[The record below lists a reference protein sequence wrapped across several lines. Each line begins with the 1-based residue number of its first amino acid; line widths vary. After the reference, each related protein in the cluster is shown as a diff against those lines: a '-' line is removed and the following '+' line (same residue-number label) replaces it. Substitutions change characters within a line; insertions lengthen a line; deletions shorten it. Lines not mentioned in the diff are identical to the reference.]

1 MRLLD
6 RYVLGI
12 FLSAL
17 LIFSLSFM
25 GLFLIVDF
33 SWRLPRFLSLTSVNV
48 LGFMFTYYAVRLPLF
63 ALYVLPTVSLF
74 AAMFAIVRLQ
84 KSNELVPIVTS
95 GVSMHRLTAPFL
107 IVSLLIAV
115 GAFALD
121 EFVLPDM
128 MTRIGETDEIL
139 LSSEISTNVNAV
151 DRRANQLYA
160 REYNTVRKTLSGVA
174 FTARWENHRTRL
186 LVHAKEGRFDV
197 DRGRWVFSDGT
208 WEAFG
213 PEGNPIVIEEP
224 GKQPRRHIVSFGQ
237 DGYVVENCDITLK
250 DLQRRFSLSGSY
262 ETIRE
267 LSAKIREFPDL
278 TEPRLSLHRKFS
290 FPLSCVVLLILGLPF
305 VVQTHSKSV
314 VRGLLMCL
322 VVTAAYYVVHLVLID
337 RAGNQKLDPVYASW
351 GSTVVFG
358 IIGIINFA
366 RMKS

>member
-17 LIFSLSFM
+17 LIFSISFLA
-25 GLFLIVDF
+25 LFLIVDF

-48 LGFMFTYYAVRLPLF
+48 VAFMLKYYAVRLPLF

-74 AAMFAIVRLQ
+74 AAMFALVRLQ

-95 GVSMHRLTAPFL
+95 GVSMHRVAAPFL
-107 IVSLLIAV
+107 VVSVLLAV

-128 MTRIGETDEIL
+128 MTAIGETDEIL
-139 LSSEISTNVNAV
+139 LSSEITTNVNAV

-160 REYNTVRKTLSGVA
+160 REYNAVTKTLSGVA

-186 LVHAKEGRFDV
+186 VAHAKEGRFDA
-197 DRGRWVFSDGT
+197 DRARWVLSDGT
-208 WEAFG
+208 WEAFDR
-213 PEGNPIVIEEP
+213 EGNPIRIEEP
-224 GKQPRRHIVSFGQ
+224 GKQPRRNIVSFGR
-237 DGYVVENCDITLK
+237 DGYVVEECDITLK
-250 DLQRRFSLSGSY
+250 DLQRRFSLSGRY

-267 LSAKIREFPDL
+267 LNAKIREFPDL

-290 FPLSCVVLLILGLPF
+290 FPLSCVVLLLLGLPF
-305 VVQTHSKSV
+305 VVQTYSKSI
-314 VRGLLMCL
+314 VRGLLMCML
-322 VVTAAYYVVHLVLID
+322 VTACYYVVHLVLID
-337 RAGNQKLDPVYASW
+337 RAGNQKLDPVVASW
-351 GSTVVFG
+351 GSTVFFG
-358 IIGIINFA
+358 IVGVVNFS